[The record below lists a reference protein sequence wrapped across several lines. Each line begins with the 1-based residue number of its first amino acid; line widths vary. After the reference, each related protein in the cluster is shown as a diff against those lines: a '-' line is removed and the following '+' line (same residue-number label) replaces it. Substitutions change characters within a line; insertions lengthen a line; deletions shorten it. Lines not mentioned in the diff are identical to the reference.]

1 MMNQPDQFAAKLQ
14 RTCALLATTPLTEQE
29 GDSKFRKLI
38 DRQLSHAKSCIEN
51 HNQAGETTGGHFPK
65 EEGRPLGCPGAPIKK
80 RKFDHMIKRAED
92 HLDEKYY
99 AVDALSANLRR
110 AHSELLHIQELLTSC
125 EWTTAADI
133 DRFTRAVLLFRE
145 FCVIINVSGEVTKAR
160 VIIGELYS
168 LASNSGI
175 AYYPLLPLYGEFVS
189 ACAPIKSPFH

>member
-1 MMNQPDQFAAKLQ
+1 MTNQADQFAAKLQ
-14 RTCALLATTPLTEQE
+14 RTCDLLATTPLTEQE
-29 GDSKFRKLI
+29 GDSEFWKLI
-38 DRQLSHAKSCIEN
+38 DRQLSRANSCIET

-65 EEGRPLGCPGAPIKK
+65 EEGRPPGCPGAPMKK
-80 RKFDHMIKRAED
+80 RKFDHMIELAEG
-92 HLDEKYY
+92 HRLEKYY
-99 AVDALSANLRR
+99 AVDALSASLRR
-110 AHSELLHIQELLTSC
+110 AHSELLHMQELLISC

-133 DRFTRAVLLFRE
+133 DRFTRVVLLFRE

-175 AYYPLLPLYGEFVS
+175 AYYPLLPLYGEFVT